1 MKFKSLSKIALL
13 ALGATAVTGAAAH
26 AGTSG
31 SEFQEA
37 YEMMTGWVEGY
48 LGRGIAIAFL
58 IVGLFLGIAR
68 QNLLACGVAILAAFG
83 LIVTPTVLDNV
94 LTATVSQDTVQI
106 VAEAPAATAA
116 PVAFAE

>member
-1 MKFKSLSKIALL
+1 MKLKNLTVKSVAAVAALV
-13 ALGATAVTGAAAH
+13 GFTAAAH

-31 SEFQEA
+31 SEFQAA

-68 QNLLACGVAILAAFG
+68 QNLLACGVAILVAFG
-83 LIVTPTVLDNV
+83 LIVTPTVLDNI
-94 LTATVSQDTVQI
+94 LSTTISADTV
-106 VAEAPAATAA
+106 AALPAD
-116 PVAFAE
+116 VK